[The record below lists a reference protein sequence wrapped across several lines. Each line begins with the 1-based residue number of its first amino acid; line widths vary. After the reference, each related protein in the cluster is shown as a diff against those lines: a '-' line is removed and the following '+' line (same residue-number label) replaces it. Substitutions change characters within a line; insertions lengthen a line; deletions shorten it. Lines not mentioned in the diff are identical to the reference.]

1 MVAAYNHWTLLLQ
14 VLLALV
20 CLTKLS
26 FGFNA
31 ATSLPSVTVAP
42 SVLTS
47 KASTPHNR
55 WGEESSKKCPLQLR
69 AHRDSTT
76 THNHV
81 GHSSSCRNYSSSS
94 LRSSGLFPQ
103 RHRSSM
109 HTSSR
114 LQMTTTPK
122 DTNNDTSSSSSDNN
136 KNVLVRF
143 WLKLRA
149 FVARLWVGHTS

>member
-26 FGFNA
+26 CGFNA

-47 KASTPHNR
+47 KASAPNNR
-55 WGEESSKKCPLQLR
+55 WGESSKKCRLQLR

-76 THNHV
+76 THHHV
-81 GHSSSCRNYSSSS
+81 HHSSCRNYSSSSS

-122 DTNNDTSSSSSDNN
+122 DTNNDTSSSSDNN